1 MARNARTEAPRATQ
15 EAPEAPQTPQAPSL
29 TPAKRRALLE
39 AAAAKLRES
48 TERVQVVRPATPA
61 APSLYVDQVAAAYEH
76 GAWVQVEAGSELEG
90 KVILRELRKALRQ
103 INEANG
109 TDIRF
114 TEASGFADG
123 VFVVQV
129 KPRDKQEGRGR
140 PVGSR
145 NS

>member
-1 MARNARTEAPRATQ
+1 MARAPRAEAAQAPQ
-15 EAPEAPQTPQAPSL
+15 EAPEAPQASQATSL

-48 TERVQVVRPATPA
+48 SERVQVVRPTSPS

-76 GAWVQVEAGSELEG
+76 GAWVQVEAPDEASG

-103 INEANG
+103 INEANS

-114 TEASGFADG
+114 SEASGFADG
-123 VFVVQV
+123 VFIVQV

-140 PVGSR
+140 PK